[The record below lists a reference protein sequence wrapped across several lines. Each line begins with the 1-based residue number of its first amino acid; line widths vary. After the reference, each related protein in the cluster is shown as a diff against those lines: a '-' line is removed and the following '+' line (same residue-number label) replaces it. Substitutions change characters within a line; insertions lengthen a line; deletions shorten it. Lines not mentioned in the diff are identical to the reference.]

1 MPPTP
6 ADGESGPEEAL
17 GPETEAATQSAATQD
32 LDRRLQE
39 LTDEHKAKLQALE
52 AAMETRRQ
60 ELLLASG
67 PEAATTT
74 PER

>member
-6 ADGESGPEEAL
+6 ADGEAGPEEAL
-17 GPETEAATQSAATQD
+17 GPESATQSAATQD

-39 LTDEHKAKLQALE
+39 LTDEHQANLQALE
-52 AAMETRRQ
+52 AAMGTRRQ